1 MDAVPNLTL
10 NDMSA
15 PRSSSGSGVPMEET
29 IPLSNELATAS
40 SLVTTLDI
48 TDRDGPTDEQNIARP
63 EQRNR
68 SLSRS
73 PIRGR
78 VHPPDIRNYWTRVRI
93 EALERS
99 VRDCQRHLQA
109 ANRIMANID
118 TLISAHGV
126 CRNYDSFFVQRRP
139 LNSRHTPWERL
150 LAADPDDRE
159 RVEHPS
165 PFDTRPE

>member
-1 MDAVPNLTL
+1 
-10 NDMSA
+10 MSA
-15 PRSSSGSGVPMEET
+15 HHSSSSNGVPLEET
-29 IPLSNELATAS
+29 IPLSNEWTTAT
-40 SLVTTLDI
+40 SLVTTPDI
-48 TDRDGPTDEQNIARP
+48 SDRDGPRDEQSIARSD
-63 EQRNR
+63 R

-73 PIRGR
+73 PIRGP

-109 ANRIMANID
+109 ANQIIAHID

-159 RVEHPS
+159 RVEHPAPS
-165 PFDTRPE
+165 DTRPE